1 MKVIFN
7 AVETMAVNLSE
18 TLFQNGLNKKTQGNE
33 TF

>member
-7 AVETMAVNLSE
+7 AVQTMAVNVSE